1 MDLQQ
6 FFTENPRAAL
16 AFSGGTDSAYLL
28 YAAKQCGAQVQAY
41 YVKTPFQPDFELS
54 DARRLA
60 DELNMPLTVLELDVL
75 EDERI
80 RSNPKNRCYYC
91 KKRLFSAIFAT
102 ASADGFQLVLDG
114 TNASDD
120 AADRPGMQAL
130 QELKVL
136 SPLRLCGLTKA
147 DVRALS
153 KEAGLFTHDK
163 PAYACLATRIP
174 AGTPITYEALV
185 RTQWAE
191 EYLKSLGFS
200 DFRVRVRQDCAKL
213 EVTRSQLPLLQELW
227 APITAQLK
235 TQYAD
240 VLTDV
245 EVRNESGN

>member
-174 AGTPITYEALV
+174 TGEVISKEKLEA
-185 RTQWAE
+185 TEKAE
-191 EYLKSLGFS
+191 EYLHSLGFEN
-200 DFRVRVRQDCAKL
+200 FRVRLFHGCA
-213 EVTRSQLPLLQELW
+213 RIQLRASDMAKAAAHFADINREL
-227 APITAQLK
+227 K
-235 TQYAD
+235 KHYASVMLD
-240 VLTDV
+240 MEARD
-245 EVRNESGN
+245 EQ